1 MPRPLLAHTPLTRL
15 GAMNGA
21 DHATQVTAI
30 AENALAAFDDGLE
43 PDDLD
48 RRDLARLLSAVGAAW
63 TAALGSRRTR
73 MLERYRWSEV
83 CVLAQRIA
91 DRLDKEIALAEVASI
106 PFAEIVEIDKTA
118 WDEA

>member
-1 MPRPLLAHTPLTRL
+1 MHS
-15 GAMNGA
+15 A

-30 AENALAAFDDGLE
+30 AECALAAFDDGLE

-63 TAALGSRRTR
+63 TAALGSRRTKPR
-73 MLERYRWSEV
+73 ERWRWAEV

-91 DRLDKEIALAEVASI
+91 ERLDKEIALAEVASI
-106 PFAEIVEIDKTA
+106 VPVPDWARDSIERKPE
-118 WDEA
+118 